1 MVDTTNKNVLF
12 LLSYHFVQF
21 YKPFPLSSLSSL
33 NKNFPIN
40 RSKQKGPFMD
50 FRRSLVVCVKY
61 VIEILFLPI
70 YIPTTI
76 SFHHI

>member
-21 YKPFPLSSLSSL
+21 YKPFPLSSLSSR

-40 RSKQKGPFMD
+40 PSKQKGTFMD
-50 FRRSLVVCVKY
+50 FRRSFLTEPVLKQVEKSLV
-61 VIEILFLPI
+61 F
-70 YIPTTI
+70 
-76 SFHHI
+76 